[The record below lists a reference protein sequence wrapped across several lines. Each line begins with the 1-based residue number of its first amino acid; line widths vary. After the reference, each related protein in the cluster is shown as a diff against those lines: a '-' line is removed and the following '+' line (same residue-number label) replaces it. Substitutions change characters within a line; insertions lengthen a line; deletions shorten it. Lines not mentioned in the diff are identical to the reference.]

1 MCRFSRYF
9 VFDKC
14 INIQYIQGMTAQHST
29 RLSALLQGNQLWH
42 AREMLGVS
50 AASVRSVS
58 TGFQSLDEALPHAG
72 WPLGQLNELICATA
86 VSSEWALMLPGILK
100 KLADSASASV
110 SQTVLINAP
119 HEPYVPA
126 WRAAGL
132 SPDHILRVET
142 QAYPQAQQ
150 HACWAAEQALHC
162 EDVCAVVVWLP
173 RAPAESLRRLQLAA
187 SQSRILLFV
196 VRPLAALDQSSP
208 APLRLQ
214 LNRMD
219 ALRSQVHILK
229 CRGSAGQVCV
239 LLEMLSPSLRALLQ
253 ARKRRFAH
261 APSISTT
268 SQPSPVSRMSPRSQ
282 VIELLPDHLLIGNE
296 RAAEGSPMS
305 VKARHGLDCTTP
317 FSTTTLQERS
327 LKRAARYSRNR

>member
-1 MCRFSRYF
+1 MP
-9 VFDKC
+9 
-14 INIQYIQGMTAQHST
+14 AQHST
-29 RLSALLQGNQLWH
+29 RLSALLQRSQLWH
-42 AREMLGVS
+42 AQEMLGAS
-50 AASVRSVS
+50 ATSVRRVS

-72 WPLGQLNELICATA
+72 WPIGQLNELICATG
-86 VSSEWALMLPGILK
+86 VSSEWALMMPGILK
-100 KLADSASASV
+100 KLADSASANA
-110 SQTVLINAP
+110 SQIVLINAP

-132 SPDHILRVET
+132 SPSRILRVET
-142 QAYPQAQQ
+142 HTQPQAQQ

-162 EDVCAVVVWLP
+162 EDVSTVVAWLP

-196 VRPLAALDQSSP
+196 IRPLAAREQSSP

-229 CRGSAGQVCV
+229 CRGSAGQVSV
-239 LLEMLSPSLRALLQ
+239 LLELLSPLLRALLQ

-268 SQPSPVSRMSPRSQ
+268 SQPSLVFRMCPRSQ
-282 VIELLPDHLLIGNE
+282 VIELLPEHLLIGNE

-305 VKARHGLDCTTP
+305 VKARHGLDCITP
-317 FSTTTLQERS
+317 LSTTTLQERS